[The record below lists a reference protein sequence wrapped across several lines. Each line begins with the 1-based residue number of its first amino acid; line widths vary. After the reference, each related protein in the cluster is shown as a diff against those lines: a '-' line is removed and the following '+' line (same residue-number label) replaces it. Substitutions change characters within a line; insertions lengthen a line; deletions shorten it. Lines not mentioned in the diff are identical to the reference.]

1 MNPKRL
7 TNSALNYENLPPLVP
22 VRGASLFI
30 ERLSN
35 TKKEI
40 LTKNMDRR
48 INSLKEQGKYLW
60 AQNDGEKLLHVYQ
73 AIESIRLLKRSL

>member
-1 MNPKRL
+1 MIPKRL
-7 TNSALNYENLPPLVP
+7 TNSVLNYENLPPLVP
-22 VRGASLFI
+22 VRGVSLFI

-60 AQNDGEKLLHVYQ
+60 AQNDGEKLLYVYQ